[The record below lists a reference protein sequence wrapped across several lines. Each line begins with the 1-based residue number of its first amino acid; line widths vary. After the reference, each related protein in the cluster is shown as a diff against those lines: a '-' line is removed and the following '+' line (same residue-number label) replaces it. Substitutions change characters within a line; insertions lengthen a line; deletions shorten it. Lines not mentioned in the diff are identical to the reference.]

1 MYQTP
6 MPNSVESFRDITE
19 YLIVYFFGFREL
31 DMCDELLLLNDG
43 QSNDLAKIRIDTYIL
58 RSLKASNYARV

>member
-6 MPNSVESFRDITE
+6 MPNSVESFRDVTE
-19 YLIVYFFGFREL
+19 NLAVYIFGFREL

-58 RSLKASNYARV
+58 RSLKASNNARI